1 MIITMM
7 AWITVSMKV
16 SQRIRM
22 LAVTALFLS
31 ACSGGDEPLELSESY
46 EPEPE
51 PVAVVEP
58 QIDAATIDPCAND
71 FLLQREINGAPD
83 DSTVE
88 RSVAAGKSLTTLR
101 YWYADTGTIIGF
113 RYAEG
118 EAWCNV
124 WSESGLT
131 WIR

>member
-1 MIITMM
+1 MMILNIVVGLKAGQRLLFLAM
-7 AWITVSMKV
+7 AVF
-16 SQRIRM
+16 
-22 LAVTALFLS
+22 ALS
-31 ACSGGDEPLELSESY
+31 ACSGGDEPLALPENY
-46 EPEPE
+46 EPE

-71 FLLQREINGAPD
+71 FLFQREINGTPD

-88 RSVAAGKSLTTLR
+88 RSFAAGKSLTTIQ
-101 YWYADTGTIIGF
+101 YWYADTGTIVGF